1 MMNVYKIFEIGYIA
15 IAIFFIIQA
24 ILKFS
29 TDPKKASLFLLF
41 AIIAIFMYFFKRWF
55 RKKRFEK
62 KD

>member
-1 MMNVYKIFEIGYIA
+1 MNIYKVFEIGYII

-41 AIIAIFMYFFKRWF
+41 AILAAFMYFFKRRF
-55 RKKRFEK
+55 RKNRFEK
-62 KD
+62 KN